1 LMKRKL
7 DHTDAGSER
16 LAIEVLGW
24 LAGDDERLT
33 RFVVESGLDPG
44 TLRESAR
51 DPGFL
56 TAVLDHVMGDEP
68 RLLAC
73 AQALDLK
80 PEKIA
85 AAWQRL
91 QPPPFDDG
99 L

>member
-1 LMKRKL
+1 MKRKL
-7 DHTDAGSER
+7 DHTDAAGER
-16 LAIEVLGW
+16 LAVDVLGW

-44 TLRESAR
+44 SLRESAR

-56 TAVLDHVMGDEP
+56 GAVLDHVMGDEP

-73 AQALDLK
+73 AQALDVK
-80 PEKIA
+80 PERIA

-99 L
+99 F

>member
-1 LMKRKL
+1 MKRKL
-7 DHTDAGSER
+7 DHTDAGGER
-16 LAIEVLGW
+16 LAVEVLGW
-24 LAGDDERLT
+24 LADDDERLT

-56 TAVLDHVMGDEP
+56 AAVLDHVMGDEP

-73 AQALDLK
+73 ARTLDVK
-80 PEKIA
+80 PERIA

-99 L
+99 F

>member
-1 LMKRKL
+1 MKRKL
-7 DHTDAGSER
+7 DHTGAGDER
-16 LAIEVLGW
+16 LAVEVLGW
-24 LAGDDERLT
+24 LAGDEERLT
-33 RFVVESGLDPG
+33 RFVVESGLDPA

-68 RLLAC
+68 RLVAC

-85 AAWQRL
+85 AVWQRL

-99 L
+99 F

>member
-1 LMKRKL
+1 MKRKL
-7 DHTDAGSER
+7 DHTAAGDER
-16 LAIEVLGW
+16 LAVDVLGW
-24 LAGDDERLT
+24 LAGDEERLT
-33 RFVVESGLDPG
+33 RFVVESGLDPA

-73 AQALDLK
+73 AQALAVK

-85 AAWQRL
+85 AVWQRL

-99 L
+99 F